1 MKTLVISDIH
11 ANLSALDAV
20 LNDAGEFE
28 AVWCLGDVVGYGPD
42 PNECIERIRNLPQLT
57 CLLGNHDAAMID
69 RVDIDSFNLEARIAV
84 EWTKSVLTPPSWEF
98 IRALRPMMTVN
109 GQTLVHGSPRY
120 PVWEY
125 LLDTQNVAENFDFFE
140 TPYCFVGH
148 THLPVVYSLDNEHQM
163 PGYLIPEDRQ
173 VVQLEQRAIVNP
185 GSVGQPRDRNPLASY
200 ALFDTDAHTLEF
212 RRVAYP
218 IEAVQ
223 TRMQEVR
230 LPQRHIDRLSVG
242 W

>member
-20 LNDAGEFE
+20 LNDAGEFD

-42 PNECIERIRNLPQLT
+42 PNECIERIRNLPQLI
-57 CLLGNHDAAMID
+57 CLLGNHDAAMVD
-69 RVDIDSFNLEARIAV
+69 KVDIDSFNLEARIAV

-98 IRALRPMMTVN
+98 IRALRPIVTVN
-109 GQTLVHGSPRY
+109 GQTLAHGSPRY

-125 LLDTQNVAENFDFFE
+125 LLDTQNVAENFGFFE

>member
-20 LNDAGEFE
+20 LNDAGEFD

-84 EWTKSVLTPPSWEF
+84 EWTKSVLTPSSWEF

>member
-20 LNDAGEFE
+20 LNDAGEFD

-84 EWTKSVLTPPSWEF
+84 EWTKSVLTPSSWEF

-125 LLDTQNVAENFDFFE
+125 LLDTQNVAENFGFFE